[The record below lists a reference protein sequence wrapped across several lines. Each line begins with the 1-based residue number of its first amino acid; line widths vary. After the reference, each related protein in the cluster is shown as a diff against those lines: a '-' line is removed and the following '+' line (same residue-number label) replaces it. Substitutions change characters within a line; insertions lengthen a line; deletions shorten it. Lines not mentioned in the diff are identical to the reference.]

1 MSRTYHEYD
10 NLKYSTNITITSK
23 DSHMNMPFLFSP
35 NSKNM
40 WAYAFSLIPP
50 CIQNQF
56 R

>member
-1 MSRTYHEYD
+1 MSITYHESD
-10 NLKYSTNITITSK
+10 TLKYSTYITITSK
-23 DSHMNMPFLFSP
+23 DSHINKPFLLSP

-40 WAYAFSLIPP
+40 WSYAFSLIPP